1 VTPAS
6 LKQALWSAYLL
17 GSTLLTRQVLAGR
30 SGPRRFD
37 RVVIVA
43 ALGKQN
49 GISRGAHLQ
58 LQALRNLGVDADLV
72 DATPAL
78 RNPLFRIKHEPGSAY
93 IFHTGA
99 PQTAS
104 LIASV
109 LPAAARAYRIGY
121 WAWELP
127 DPPPAWRNCEATIDE
142 VWTPSRFSR
151 DSLRRLLRKPVE
163 VVPHYL
169 PAEPRR
175 WRDPTRPFTVL
186 AMADTRSS
194 LARKNPAGAVQAFAQ
209 AFGESPAARLL
220 LKLSGPDD
228 AVSAF
233 MSSLGGLAQR
243 SNIEILRGFLDAA
256 GLSALYA
263 RADVLLSLHRA
274 EGFGLPML
282 EALARGIPVVATAWS
297 GNTDFAHSDNS
308 IEVPYRLTPVADP
321 AAIYSAS
328 SWAEPDIAA
337 AASGLRRLAD
347 DTAFY
352 DRLAEAAYEGVTTES
367 RCFPLAPQP
376 EAATAVNA
384 ALRAGGSKVEN
395 PLRRH
400 AIAK

>member
-1 VTPAS
+1 MTPGS
-6 LKQALWSAYLL
+6 LKQSLWTTYLL
-17 GSTLLTRQVLAGR
+17 GSALLTRQVLAGC

-49 GISRGAHLQ
+49 GITRGAYLQ
-58 LQALRNLGVDADLV
+58 WQALRNLGIEADLV

-78 RNPLFRIKHEPGSAY
+78 RNPFFRIKHEPGSAY
-93 IFHTGA
+93 IFHSGA

-104 LIASV
+104 LIGSV
-109 LPAAARAYRIGY
+109 LPAAAHAYRVGY

-127 DPPPAWRNCEATIDE
+127 DPPAWRNCEATIDE

-151 DSLRRLLRKPVE
+151 DSLKRLLRKPVE

-175 WRDPTRPFTVL
+175 WRDRNGPFTVL

-194 LARKNPAGAVQAFAQ
+194 LARKNPAGAVQAFVQ
-209 AFGESPAARLL
+209 AFGEDPAARLL
-220 LKLSGPDD
+220 LKLTGPDD
-228 AVSAF
+228 AVDAF
-233 MSSLGGLAQR
+233 MGSLGGLAHR
-243 SNIEILRGFLDAA
+243 SNIEILRGFLDEA
-256 GLSALYA
+256 GLAALYA

-297 GNTDFAHSDNS
+297 GNTDFAHSGNS
-308 IEVPYRLTPVADP
+308 VEVPYRLTPVVDP

-328 SWAEPDIAA
+328 CWAEPDIAA
-337 AASGLRRLAD
+337 AACGLRRLAD

-352 DRLAEAAYEGVTTES
+352 DRLAEAAYQGIATES
-367 RCFPLAPQP
+367 RSFPLAPQP
-376 EAATAVNA
+376 ETSAAFKAAV
-384 ALRAGGSKVEN
+384 RTGGSKVEH

-400 AIAK
+400 AIAE